1 MSDRSRLYAALARLR
16 NAKTTKEAN
25 AAQAEVMNIGLQAA
39 KRVADPRL
47 KIYALKALDADI
59 RMANQ
64 LRLAA

>member
-1 MSDRSRLYAALARLR
+1 LR